1 MKTVVVNH
9 KEIKRE
15 WYLVD
20 AEEVVLG
27 RLASKVS
34 QILRGKGKPAFSPNQ
49 DHGDNVIV
57 INADK
62 IRVTGNKADQK
73 EYFRHSTYAGGGKTR
88 TLRQQ
93 MELDSTKVI
102 NDAIH
107 GMLPKNTL
115 GRAMIRKLHTYSGP
129 THPHEAQN
137 PKVLS
142 LD

>member
-9 KEIKRE
+9 KEIQRE

-20 AEEVVLG
+20 AENAVLG

-49 DHGDNVIV
+49 DHGDNVVI

-62 IRVTGNKADQK
+62 VRVTGNKADQK
-73 EYFRHSTYAGGGKTR
+73 VYFRHSTYPGGGKTR
-88 TLRQQ
+88 TFKQQ
-93 MELDSTKVI
+93 MESDPSKVI
-102 NDAIH
+102 IDAIH
-107 GMLPKNTL
+107 GMLPKNAL
-115 GRAMIRKLHTYSGP
+115 GRAMIRKLHTYAGP
-129 THPHEAQN
+129 EHPHVAQN